1 MHVDHSTAPA
11 SRRLRRSLAA
21 LSMLLLLATG
31 CGSSLSDK
39 ELLAANS
46 AGFAPGTAGTGT
58 DATSSVASG
67 DADAAT
73 ASADAS
79 AAGTAGGT
87 AGAAGGTA
95 AAGKASVAGRGPA
108 AAAAGCASSNK
119 SPIRLGQIGVRSGPL
134 GAAMQPGID
143 GTVAWVGSVNA
154 RGGLCGHPVEL
165 ISVDDRG
172 DPNQSLALA
181 RRLVEENKVVAI
193 FDPLMPTTLQAI
205 TGYLQS
211 KGVPIVGRCGC
222 EARVT
227 SESPII
233 FDVGATSFDGLTWQ
247 HLVALF
253 QPGYEKQRAKV
264 SVFYCRE
271 AATCTDLHQTVGA
284 FEGKNGFHIVHEAQI
299 SIAQPDFTA
308 EVIAAR
314 NAGAEA
320 IITLADNAT
329 TIRIARSAKR
339 QNFDALIVNQGGGTD
354 ERFFVDDV
362 EGAIVGQ
369 VGVVDWQNSA
379 LMADYRQ
386 AMSQYAPNG
395 VRGGM
400 GANAWAAGKMLERIA
415 PAIAANPT
423 PAAIIEAL
431 YSLRG
436 ETLGGI
442 IPPTSYRR
450 GVANPN
456 SNVCSIPARITGRKM
471 VPFTGPEAFTCA
483 PGWTPV
489 KP

>member
-1 MHVDHSTAPA
+1 MERATQEEEPSLPGCPA
-11 SRRLRRSLAA
+11 SD
-21 LSMLLLLATG
+21 G
-31 CGSSLSDK
+31 
-39 ELLAANS
+39 
-46 AGFAPGTAGTGT
+46 
-58 DATSSVASG
+58 
-67 DADAAT
+67 
-73 ASADAS
+73 
-79 AAGTAGGT
+79 
-87 AGAAGGTA
+87 
-95 AAGKASVAGRGPA
+95 
-108 AAAAGCASSNK
+108 
-119 SPIRLGQIGVRSGPL
+119 SPIRLGQIAVRSGPL

-143 GTVAWVGSVNA
+143 GARAWIGAVNA

-181 RRLVEENKVVAI
+181 RRLVEQDGVIAI
-193 FDPLMPTTLQAI
+193 FDPLMPTTLQSI
-205 TGYLQS
+205 TGYLES
-211 KGVPIVGRCGC
+211 AGVPIVGRCGC

-227 SESPII
+227 SDSPII

-253 QPGYEKQRAKV
+253 QPGFEEARANA

-284 FEGKNGFHIVHEAQI
+284 FSGTNGFQVVHEAQI

-308 EVIAAR
+308 EVISAR
-314 NAGAEA
+314 NAGAQA

-329 TIRIARSAKR
+329 TIRIARAARR
-339 QNFDALIVNQGGGTD
+339 QGFEGLIVNQGGGTD
-354 ERFFVDDV
+354 ERFFIEDV
-362 EGAIVGQ
+362 EGAIVGH

-379 LMADYRQ
+379 LMGDYRA
-386 AMSQYAPNG
+386 AMDQFAPDG

-400 GANAWAAGKMLERIA
+400 GANSWAAGRMLERIA
-415 PAIAANPT
+415 PLIAADPT

-450 GVANPN
+450 GVANPM
-456 SNVCSIPARITGRKM
+456 SNVCSIPARIEGGRL
-471 VPFTGPEAFTCA
+471 VPLTGPEVFACA
-483 PGWTPV
+483 PGWSAVEP
-489 KP
+489 